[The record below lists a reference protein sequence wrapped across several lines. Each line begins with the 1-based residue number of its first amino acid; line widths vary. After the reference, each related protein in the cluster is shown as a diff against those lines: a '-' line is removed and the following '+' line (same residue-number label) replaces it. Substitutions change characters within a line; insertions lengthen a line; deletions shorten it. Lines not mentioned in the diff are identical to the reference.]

1 MKNVLKMNQ
10 ISRLWDA
17 SCLFR
22 QDIMEERL
30 TCLEE
35 KLSSIQLSLEML
47 PDLLSRWRHHCD
59 RAAGDDYDGGGISGG
74 GGYDGDTD
82 DDEFLKDLIHI
93 LITIVIIHIHIL
105 ILIIITIIIL
115 ITIIIQKV
123 SSGPTVGGGR
133 WERRALASSSTII
146 IVTKIIIISTKI
158 ITITTKMVIIMGGE
172 GSCFLKYNHYRH

>member
-47 PDLLSRWRHHCD
+47 PDLLSRCRSHCD
-59 RAAGDDYDGGGISGG
+59 RAADHYDGGGSGG
-74 GGYDGDTD
+74 GGG
-82 DDEFLKDLIHI
+82 
-93 LITIVIIHIHIL
+93 
-105 ILIIITIIIL
+105 
-115 ITIIIQKV
+115 
-123 SSGPTVGGGR
+123 
-133 WERRALASSSTII
+133 
-146 IVTKIIIISTKI
+146 
-158 ITITTKMVIIMGGE
+158 
-172 GSCFLKYNHYRH
+172 